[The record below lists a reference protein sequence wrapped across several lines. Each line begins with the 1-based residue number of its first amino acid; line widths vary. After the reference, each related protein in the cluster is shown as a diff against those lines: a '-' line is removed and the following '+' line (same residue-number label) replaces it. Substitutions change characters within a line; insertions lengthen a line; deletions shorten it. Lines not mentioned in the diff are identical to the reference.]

1 MKIGIVGC
9 GNIGRIIALALD
21 SGRIKARLGAL
32 YDVDEARSRNLAK
45 ELKCKPP
52 LASLQGVVDV
62 ADLIV
67 EAATPAVMPKIVR
80 LCLMAKKDVLPLSV
94 GGLFG
99 NEDLFDLA
107 KERGCR
113 IHIPS
118 GAIGGIDLVRAA
130 GMGTVGQVTLT
141 TRKPP
146 AHLLATPYLKDKG
159 VNLEKIRK
167 PVTLF
172 EGSAREAVKYFP
184 MNLNVAA
191 TLSFAGL
198 GADRTVV
205 KVVADPAL
213 KENVHE
219 IEVTGDFGRATIR
232 CENVPSPDNPATSY
246 LAPLSAIALLERITS
261 SVSVGT

>member
-9 GNIGRIIALALD
+9 GTIGRFIALALD
-21 SGRIKARLGAL
+21 SGRIKARLGAI

-80 LCLMAKKDVLPLSV
+80 LCLMAKKDVLTLSV

-130 GMGTVGQVTLT
+130 AMGTAGQVTLT

-159 VNLEKIRK
+159 INLEKIRIVSLARPVITRPPLCPACTKRMTSDGKGKGYKCKKCDARADVPEVQDVARMLEPGWYEVPPTARRHLAK
-167 PVTLF
+167 PLCRGVPEIVT
-172 EGSAREAVKYFP
+172 
-184 MNLNVAA
+184 M
-191 TLSFAGL
+191 
-198 GADRTVV
+198 
-205 KVVADPAL
+205 
-213 KENVHE
+213 
-219 IEVTGDFGRATIR
+219 
-232 CENVPSPDNPATSY
+232 
-246 LAPLSAIALLERITS
+246 LA
-261 SVSVGT
+261 